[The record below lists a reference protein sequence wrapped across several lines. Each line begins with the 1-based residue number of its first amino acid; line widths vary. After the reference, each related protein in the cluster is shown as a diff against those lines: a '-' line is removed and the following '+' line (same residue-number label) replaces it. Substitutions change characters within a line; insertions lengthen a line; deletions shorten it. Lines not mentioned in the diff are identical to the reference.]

1 MEELKTNETFAWAV
15 SGLTEEEIQKIKSL
29 KTNET
34 EASIDSNTIDHTIRN
49 SRVSWI
55 HNGQENMWIY
65 EKISSLMHYINSS
78 YFRFDLSYIEPLQ
91 LTEYDENYSGF
102 YSKHVDS
109 GYDKN
114 INRKLSFVLFL
125 SDPCEYEGG
134 ELLLYNS
141 GTPLKPDAIKGNIV
155 FFPSY
160 VLHEVTPVTK
170 GVRNT
175 LVGWISGPRFK

>member
-1 MEELKTNETFAWAV
+1 MEDLKTNETFAWAV
-15 SGLTEEEIQKIKSL
+15 SGLTEDEIQKIKNL
-29 KTNET
+29 KTDKIQ
-34 EASIDSNTIDHTIRN
+34 ASIDSDTIDRSIRN
-49 SRVSWI
+49 SMVSWI
-55 HNGQENMWIY
+55 HSNPENMWIY
-65 EKISSLMHYINSS
+65 EKINLLMQYVNSN

-91 LTEYDENYSGF
+91 LTEYNENYSGF

-114 INRKLSFVLFL
+114 MNRKLSFVLFL
-125 SDPCEYEGG
+125 SDPADYEGG

-141 GTPLKPDAIKGNIV
+141 ATPLKPDAIKGNIV